1 MIINKLK
8 GELNMS
14 ENKVL
19 ATVNG
24 KDITSQDVYDFLNQ
38 LDPQTA
44 AQFSSPEGINQIANE
59 LVNQELLY
67 LDALKNGLDEEED
80 FKNELEKVK
89 IGVLKQ
95 YAINKLFKGISVME
109 EEINRFY
116 NENQH
121 FFQTPEVA
129 RASHILVDD
138 REKANEI
145 LSEID
150 DGLSFEEAASKYS
163 NCPSKANGGD
173 LGEFSRGKMV
183 PEFEEVAFSMKEG
196 SISQPVKTQFG
207 YHLIKLNYKKES
219 GISPLEEV
227 KDQINQQLILIK
239 QQEIYLDK
247 TEELRED
254 FQVETYFQ

>member
-1 MIINKLK
+1 
-8 GELNMS
+8 MS

-38 LDPQTA
+38 LDQRTA

-95 YAINKLFKGISVME
+95 YAINRLFKGITVTE
-109 EEINRFY
+109 EEINSFY
-116 NENQH
+116 DENKH
-121 FFQTPEVA
+121 FFQRPEVA

-138 REKANEI
+138 EEKANEI
-145 LSEID
+145 LDEIN
-150 DGLSFEEAASKYS
+150 DGLSFEDAASKYS

-183 PEFEEVAFSMKEG
+183 PEFEEVAFSMEEG
-196 SISQPVKTQFG
+196 SISEPVKTQFG
-207 YHLIKLNYKKES
+207 YHIIKLNYKKES
-219 GISPLEEV
+219 GTSSLEEV
-227 KDQINQQLILIK
+227 KGQINHQLILMK

-247 TEELRED
+247 TEKLKED
-254 FQVETYFQ
+254 FKTEIYF

>member
-8 GELNMS
+8 GELDMS

-24 KDITSQDVYDFLNQ
+24 KDITSQDVYGFLNQ
-38 LDPQTA
+38 LDPQVA

-67 LDALKNGLDEEED
+67 LDAIEKGLDEEEA
-80 FKNELEKVK
+80 FKEELDKIK

-95 YAINKLFKGISVME
+95 YAINKLFEGITVSE
-109 EEINRFY
+109 EEIEKFY
-116 NENQH
+116 NENKH
-121 FFQTPEVA
+121 FFQRPEMA

-138 REKANEI
+138 EEKANEV
-145 LSEID
+145 LDEID
-150 DGLSFEEAASKYS
+150 NGTSFEDAASKYS

-183 PEFEEVAFSMKEG
+183 PEFEEVAFSMEEG
-196 SISQPVKTQFG
+196 EISKPVKTQFG
-207 YHLIKLNYKKES
+207 YHLIKLDYKKEPS
-219 GISPLEEV
+219 ISPLDEV
-227 KDQINQQLILIK
+227 KGQINQQLILMK
-239 QQEIYLDK
+239 QQKLYLDK
-247 TEELRED
+247 AEELKKNYK
-254 FQVETYFQ
+254 VEIYF

>member
-1 MIINKLK
+1 
-8 GELNMS
+8 MS

-38 LDPQTA
+38 LDQRTA

-95 YAINKLFKGISVME
+95 YAINRLFKGITVTE
-109 EEINRFY
+109 EEINSFY
-116 NENQH
+116 DENKH
-121 FFQTPEVA
+121 FFQRPEVA

-138 REKANEI
+138 EEKANEI
-145 LSEID
+145 LDEIN
-150 DGLSFEEAASKYS
+150 DGLSFEDAASKYS

-183 PEFEEVAFSMKEG
+183 PEFEEVAFSMEEG
-196 SISQPVKTQFG
+196 SISEPVKTQFG

-219 GISPLEEV
+219 GTSSLEEV
-227 KDQINQQLILIK
+227 KGQINHQLILMK

-247 TEELRED
+247 TEKLKED
-254 FQVETYFQ
+254 FKTEIYF

>member
-1 MIINKLK
+1 
-8 GELNMS
+8 MS

-38 LDPQTA
+38 LDQRTA

-95 YAINKLFKGISVME
+95 YAINRLFKGITVTE
-109 EEINRFY
+109 EEINSFY
-116 NENQH
+116 DENKH
-121 FFQTPEVA
+121 FFQRPEVA

-138 REKANEI
+138 EEKANEV
-145 LSEID
+145 LDEIN
-150 DGLSFEEAASKYS
+150 DGLSFEDAASKYS

-183 PEFEEVAFSMKEG
+183 PEFEEVAFSMEEG
-196 SISQPVKTQFG
+196 SISEPVKTQFG
-207 YHLIKLNYKKES
+207 YHIIKLNYKKES
-219 GISPLEEV
+219 GTSSLEEV
-227 KDQINQQLILIK
+227 KGQINHQLILMK

-247 TEELRED
+247 TEKLKED
-254 FQVETYFQ
+254 FKTEIYF

>member
-1 MIINKLK
+1 
-8 GELNMS
+8 MS

-38 LDPQTA
+38 LDQRTA

-95 YAINKLFKGISVME
+95 YAINRLFKGITVTE
-109 EEINRFY
+109 EEINSFY
-116 NENQH
+116 DENKH
-121 FFQTPEVA
+121 FFQRPEVA

-138 REKANEI
+138 EEKANEI
-145 LSEID
+145 LDEIN
-150 DGLSFEEAASKYS
+150 DGLSFEDAASKYS

-183 PEFEEVAFSMKEG
+183 PEFEEVAFSMEEG
-196 SISQPVKTQFG
+196 SISKPVKTQFG
-207 YHLIKLNYKKES
+207 YHIIKLNYKKES
-219 GISPLEEV
+219 GTSSLEEV
-227 KDQINQQLILIK
+227 KGQINHQLILMK

-247 TEELRED
+247 TEKLKED
-254 FQVETYFQ
+254 FKTEIYF

>member
-1 MIINKLK
+1 
-8 GELNMS
+8 MS

-38 LDPQTA
+38 LDQRTA

-95 YAINKLFKGISVME
+95 YAINRLFKGITVTE
-109 EEINRFY
+109 EEINSFY
-116 NENQH
+116 DENKH
-121 FFQTPEVA
+121 FFQRPEVA

-138 REKANEI
+138 EEKANEI
-145 LSEID
+145 LDEIN
-150 DGLSFEEAASKYS
+150 DGLSFEDAASKYS
-163 NCPSKANGGD
+163 NCPLKANGGD

-183 PEFEEVAFSMKEG
+183 PEFEEVAFSMEEG
-196 SISQPVKTQFG
+196 SISEPVKTQFG

-219 GISPLEEV
+219 GTSSLEEV
-227 KDQINQQLILIK
+227 KGQINHQLILMK

-247 TEELRED
+247 TEKLKED
-254 FQVETYFQ
+254 FKTEIYF

>member
-1 MIINKLK
+1 
-8 GELNMS
+8 MS

-38 LDPQTA
+38 LDQRTA

-95 YAINKLFKGISVME
+95 YAINRLFKGITVTE
-109 EEINRFY
+109 EEINSFY
-116 NENQH
+116 DENKH
-121 FFQTPEVA
+121 FFQRPEVA

-138 REKANEI
+138 EEKANEV
-145 LSEID
+145 LDEIN
-150 DGLSFEEAASKYS
+150 DGLSFEDAASKYS

-183 PEFEEVAFSMKEG
+183 PEFEEVAFSMEEG
-196 SISQPVKTQFG
+196 SISKPVKTQFG
-207 YHLIKLNYKKES
+207 YHIIKLNYKKES
-219 GISPLEEV
+219 GTSSLEEV
-227 KDQINQQLILIK
+227 KGQINHQLILMK

-247 TEELRED
+247 TEKLKED
-254 FQVETYFQ
+254 FKTEIYF